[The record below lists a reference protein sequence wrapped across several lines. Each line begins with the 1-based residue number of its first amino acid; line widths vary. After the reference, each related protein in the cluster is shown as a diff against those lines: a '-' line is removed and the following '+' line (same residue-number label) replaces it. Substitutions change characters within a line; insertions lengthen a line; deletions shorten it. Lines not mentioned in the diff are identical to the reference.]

1 MVKKHVQET
10 LAPLHK
16 RLEVFVDKD
25 GKVYDE
31 VILDKVGDDTGKW
44 DYLLASKVHHI
55 NKLPSWMRR
64 KLAVLKMR
72 SYEPPT
78 EDIPEIGRRI
88 NKYTFWVYPSEGD
101 GDDAGEKSKTGSSQA
116 VKEYE

>member
-1 MVKKHVQET
+1 MSD
-10 LAPLHK
+10 AF

-31 VILDKVGDDTGKW
+31 VVLDKVGDDTSKW
-44 DYLLASKVHHI
+44 DYLLESKVHRI
-55 NKLPSWMRR
+55 DKLPKWMIG

-72 SYEPPT
+72 SYDPPT

-88 NKYTFWVYPSEGD
+88 SKYTFWVYTSEGDTD
-101 GDDAGEKSKTGSSQA
+101 GDDAGEESKASSSEA
-116 VKEYE
+116 TEGYG

>member
-1 MVKKHVQET
+1 MSD
-10 LAPLHK
+10 AF
-16 RLEVFVDKD
+16 RLEIFVDKD

-31 VILDKVGDDTGKW
+31 VILDKVGDDTSKW
-44 DYLLASKVHHI
+44 DYLLASKTHHI

-78 EDIPEIGRRI
+78 ENIPEIGQRI
-88 NKYTFWVYPSEGD
+88 SKYIFWIYPNEGGTD
-101 GDDAGEKSKTGSSQA
+101 GDDAGEKSKAGSSEA
-116 VKEYE
+116 TEAYG

>member
-1 MVKKHVQET
+1 LRYSLMSD
-10 LAPLHK
+10 AF
-16 RLEVFVDKD
+16 RLEIFVDKD

-31 VILDKVGDDTGKW
+31 VILDKVGDDTSKW
-44 DYLLASKVHHI
+44 DYLLASKTHHI

-78 EDIPEIGRRI
+78 ENIPEIGQRI
-88 NKYTFWVYPSEGD
+88 SKYIFWIYPNEGGTD
-101 GDDAGEKSKTGSSQA
+101 GDDAGEKSKAGSSEA
-116 VKEYE
+116 TEAYG

>member
-1 MVKKHVQET
+1 MSD
-10 LAPLHK
+10 AF
-16 RLEVFVDKD
+16 RLEIFVDKD

-31 VILDKVGDDTGKW
+31 VILDKVGDDTSKW
-44 DYLLASKVHHI
+44 DYLLASKTHHI

-78 EDIPEIGRRI
+78 ENIPEIGQRI
-88 NKYTFWVYPSEGD
+88 SKYIFWIYPNEGDTD
-101 GDDAGEKSKTGSSQA
+101 GDDAGEKSKAGNSEA
-116 VKEYE
+116 IEEYG

>member
-1 MVKKHVQET
+1 VSD
-10 LAPLHK
+10 AF
-16 RLEVFVDKD
+16 RLEIFVDKD

-31 VILDKVGDDTGKW
+31 VILDKVGDDTSKW
-44 DYLLASKVHHI
+44 DYLLASKTHHI

-78 EDIPEIGRRI
+78 ENIPEIGQRI
-88 NKYTFWVYPSEGD
+88 SKYIFWIYPNEGGTD
-101 GDDAGEKSKTGSSQA
+101 GDDAGEKSKAGSSEA
-116 VKEYE
+116 TEAYG

>member
-1 MVKKHVQET
+1 MSD
-10 LAPLHK
+10 AF

-44 DYLLASKVHHI
+44 DYLLASKIHHI

-101 GDDAGEKSKTGSSQA
+101 TDGDDAREKSKAGSSEA

>member
-1 MVKKHVQET
+1 MSD
-10 LAPLHK
+10 AF
-16 RLEVFVDKD
+16 RLEIFVDKD

-31 VILDKVGDDTGKW
+31 VILDKVGDDTSKW
-44 DYLLASKVHHI
+44 DYLLASKTHHI

-78 EDIPEIGRRI
+78 EDIPEIGQRI
-88 NKYTFWVYPSEGD
+88 SKYIFWIYPNEGGTD
-101 GDDAGEKSKTGSSQA
+101 GDDAGEKSKAGSSEA
-116 VKEYE
+116 TEAYG